1 MSANSNCEVFLALW
15 GEIMNGMM
23 FVLLAAL
30 GRLMLQWFG
39 LEAATVKEFWN
50 GLHIL
55 RGRRWR

>member
-1 MSANSNCEVFLALW
+1 MKNL
-15 GEIMNGMM
+15 M

-30 GRLMLQWFG
+30 GRLVLQWFG
-39 LEAATVKEFWN
+39 LEAAPLKHFWN